1 MKGNDRYVEGRMKR
15 HDFIAERPALAL
27 GQNPF
32 AGILGCA
39 DSRAQNGNLG
49 VWRRTRVS
57 PRDV

>member
-39 DSRAQNGNLG
+39 DSRVQM
-49 VWRRTRVS
+49 VI
-57 PRDV
+57 